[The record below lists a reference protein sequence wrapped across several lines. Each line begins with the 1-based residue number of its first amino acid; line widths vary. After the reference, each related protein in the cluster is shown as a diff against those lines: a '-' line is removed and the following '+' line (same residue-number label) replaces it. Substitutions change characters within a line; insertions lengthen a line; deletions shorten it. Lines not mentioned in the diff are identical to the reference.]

1 MSPITVGFR
10 HSALTYEPIQLSPPE
25 IWAVA
30 RNVRAQLT
38 SDPLARTLDLSRIDE
53 QGDWFDVNDIQFG
66 VIWDFDHDVR
76 NEHDTEVLGV
86 TEYHDA
92 TPLHA
97 LVSINGPRLK
107 VAETLLRSTIAHEL
121 GHVIFDAPSWIVSR
135 QDMRAASD
143 LNQAAFVSGNEMELR
158 ANDFMGA
165 LLVPPSMLRVDFL
178 RLAKRH
184 RLRPSSKPSQ
194 VIHGAP
200 AVDGQMTD
208 TEAATE
214 ILFGLSELY
223 GVSESFMRVRLSR
236 YDLLRTPRPV
246 SFQ

>member
-1 MSPITVGFR
+1 M
-10 HSALTYEPIQLSPPE
+10 QLSPPE

-30 RNVRAQLT
+30 RNIRAQLT

-53 QGDWFDVNDIQFG
+53 QGDWFEVNDIQFG

-107 VAETLLRSTIAHEL
+107 AAESLLRSTIAHEL
-121 GHVIFDAPSWIVSR
+121 GHVIFDAPSWIASR
-135 QDMRAASD
+135 RDMRAASD
-143 LNQAAFVSGNEMELR
+143 ANPAVFCNLSEMELR

-165 LLVPPSMLRVDFL
+165 LLVPPSMVRVDFL

-184 RLRPSSKPSQ
+184 RLRPSQKPSQ
-194 VIHGAP
+194 VIRGAP
-200 AVDGQMTD
+200 AVDGHMLEA
-208 TEAATE
+208 EAATE
-214 ILFGLSELY
+214 MLFGLGELY